1 MSGCELWDSEA
12 LCLEV
17 SDREALCCEVCRVGK
32 YWTVKLYVL
41 KRRYVKGQTHV
52 LYCKMTACEIL
63 CREAP
68 RCDVQRCGVLS
79 CEVSGCEV
87 LLKLFS

>member
-17 SDREALCCEVCRVGK
+17 SGREALCCEVCRIVK
-32 YWTVKLYVL
+32 YWTVKLFVL
-41 KRRYVKGQTHV
+41 KRRYVKGQTQV

-63 CREAP
+63 C
-68 RCDVQRCGVLS
+68 CDVQICGVLS
-79 CEVSGCEV
+79 CE
-87 LLKLFS
+87 L